1 MWDNRSAQHAATND
15 FLPMHRRMER
25 VTVVGD
31 ARSERA
37 VSTEEFGPIVSA
49 EWLAAH
55 LDDADL
61 VVVDVR
67 WSLDAGPKRA
77 DFERGHIASAVFAD
91 LDVDLLP
98 ASTDAGR
105 HPLPP
110 LRRSPRDGPPR
121 HQRPHQVVAYDDAG
135 GLIASRLWWMLDAL
149 GRSAAVLDGGF
160 AAWEGPTAD
169 GPASPAP
176 AVFSLVEWPAD
187 CVITKQALAESL
199 DGALTILDARPP
211 DRFAKGS
218 AVDPRPG
225 HVPGARN
232 ARRVPTSPRA
242 TSAPTPSSPSTT
254 ARSGPT
260 ATMWWCTAALVSPH
274 APICSL
280 AARRAS
286 PTHGCT
292 SGRGRSGEPTTRC
305 RPKPRPRPRT
315 AGDLRSGDGAHRP
328 RIPADIVRRVA
339 LRACGCP

>member
-1 MWDNRSAQHAATND
+1 M
-15 FLPMHRRMER
+15 
-25 VTVVGD
+25 
-31 ARSERA
+31 
-37 VSTEEFGPIVSA
+37 STEEFGPIVSA

-91 LDVDLLP
+91 LDVDLSSP
-98 ASTDAGR
+98 ASTDDGR
-105 HPLPP
+105 HPLPTAASFADAMGR
-110 LRRSPRDGPPR
+110 LGISDNTK
-121 HQRPHQVVAYDDAG
+121 VVAYDDAG

-211 DRFAKGS
+211 DRFAEGS

-225 HVPGARN
+225 HLPGARN
-232 ARRVPTSPRA
+232 APA
-242 TSAPTPSSPSTT
+242 GADLL
-254 ARSGPT
+254 AR
-260 ATMWWCTAALVSPH
+260 
-274 APICSL
+274 
-280 AARRAS
+280 
-286 PTHGCT
+286 
-292 SGRGRSGEPTTRC
+292 
-305 RPKPRPRPRT
+305 RT
-315 AGDLRSGDGAHRP
+315 AGLPDARLYVGSWSQWGADDTLPAEITPPTPHSRRSTLG
-328 RIPADIVRRVA
+328 
-339 LRACGCP
+339 